1 MDMARGLWPLAVVAG
16 TATVLG
22 LIVSFL
28 TGLHPVI
35 TVILVIVMTLVAA
48 ALISW
53 RGDSDDRPGRVGF
66 ARAAGSFAVAAIAVL
81 VLIQAVPYGRAHA
94 NPPITGEPQWATE
107 RTRELMVDA
116 CFGCHSNEVD
126 WPWYSSI
133 APVSWA
139 VSRHVDEGRD
149 AVNYSEFDRGQE
161 EADETIEVILEGEM
175 PPGYFTRFGLHPEAK
190 LSRAERAELVEGLR
204 STPGLSEREGRERE
218 DDDD

>member
-1 MDMARGLWPLAVVAG
+1 MDTAVGLWPLAVVSG
-16 TATVLG
+16 TATVVG
-22 LIVSFL
+22 LVLSLL
-28 TGLHPVI
+28 TGLHPVV
-35 TVILVIVMTLVAA
+35 TVILVIVITLVAT

-53 RGDSDDRPGRVGF
+53 SDHNDHRPGRVGF
-66 ARAAGSFAVAAIAVL
+66 ARAAGSFAIATIALL
-81 VLIQAVPYGRAHA
+81 VLIQAIPYGRAHP
-94 NPPITGEPQWATE
+94 NPPITCEPQWATE

-116 CFGCHSNEVD
+116 CFGCHSNEVG

-139 VSRHVDEGRD
+139 VTRHVDEGRD

-161 EADETIEVILEGEM
+161 EADETIEVILEGDM

-190 LSRAERAELVEGLR
+190 LSLAERAELVEGLR